1 MKMNKHQA
9 TIMICAILG
18 SLTAGCATRPV
29 DTHAR
34 NIASSCAACHGTNGN
49 SVGGAPVL
57 AGLDKTYLVDQ
68 MKAFK
73 SGTRPAT
80 LMNQHAK
87 GYSDEEF
94 ELMASFFSAQKHEPK

>member
-1 MKMNKHQA
+1 MKIIRYQA
-9 TIMICAILG
+9 SLMICTILL
-18 SLTAGCATRPV
+18 SLTAGCATHPV
-29 DTHAR
+29 DNHAR
-34 NIASSCAACHGTNGN
+34 NISASCAACHGTNGN

-73 SGTRPAT
+73 SGSRPAT

-87 GYSDEEF
+87 GYSDAEF
-94 ELMASFFSAQKHEPK
+94 ELFASFFSSQKHIAK

>member
-1 MKMNKHQA
+1 MKIIKHK
-9 TIMICAILG
+9 THVMVCAILL
-18 SLTAGCATRPV
+18 SLTAGCATHRV

-34 NIASSCAACHGTNGN
+34 NMGASCAACHGTDGN

-57 AGLDKTYLVDQ
+57 AGLDKTYFVAQ

-73 SGTRPAT
+73 SGARPAT
-80 LMNQHAK
+80 VMNQHAK

-94 ELMASFFSAQKHEPK
+94 ELLASFFAAQKHEPR

>member
-1 MKMNKHQA
+1 MKINKHQMSV
-9 TIMICAILG
+9 MICTILL
-18 SLTAGCATRPV
+18 SLAAGCATRPV

-34 NIASSCAACHGTNGN
+34 NISASCAACHGTNGN

-57 AGLDKTYLVDQ
+57 AGLDKTYFVDQ

-87 GYSDEEF
+87 GYSDAEF
-94 ELMASFFSAQKHEPK
+94 ELFASFFSAQKHEAK

>member
-1 MKMNKHQA
+1 MKIKLHQ
-9 TIMICAILG
+9 TTTVICAILL
-18 SLTAGCATRPV
+18 SATAGCATRPV

-34 NIASSCAACHGTNGN
+34 NISSSCAACHGTNGN
-49 SVGGAPVL
+49 SVAGAPVL
-57 AGLDKTYLVDQ
+57 AGLDKAYLVAQ

-80 LMNQHAK
+80 VMHQHAK

-94 ELMASFFSAQKHEPK
+94 ELFASYFSAQKHETK